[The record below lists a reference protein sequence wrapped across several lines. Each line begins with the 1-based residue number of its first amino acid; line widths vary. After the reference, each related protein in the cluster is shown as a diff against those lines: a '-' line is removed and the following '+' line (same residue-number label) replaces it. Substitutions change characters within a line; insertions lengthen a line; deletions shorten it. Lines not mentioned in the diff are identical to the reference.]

1 MSVPTEKVSIVP
13 SSTVRVA
20 ADQVSCE
27 LDGEA
32 AILDLKQGI
41 YYGLNPVGATVWA
54 LISEPRSVA
63 EIHRA
68 LLAQYDVT
76 PEQCERDLL
85 ELLGDLAERGLI
97 RVEVDEGAG

>member
-1 MSVPTEKVSIVP
+1 MSVRTERVAIVP
-13 SSTVRVA
+13 SSTVHAA

-32 AILDLKQGI
+32 AILDLKQGV

-63 EIHRA
+63 EIQRA
-68 LLAQYDVT
+68 LLDQYDVT

-85 ELLGDLAERGLI
+85 ELLADLAEHGLI

>member
-1 MSVPTEKVSIVP
+1 MSAQAAKVTIGP

-20 ADQVSCE
+20 DDQVSCE

-32 AILDLKQGI
+32 AILELKQGV

-54 LISEPRSVA
+54 LISKPRTVA
-63 EIHRA
+63 ELKRA
-68 LLAQYDVT
+68 VLEQYDVT

-85 ELLGDLAERGLI
+85 ELLGELAERGLI
-97 RVEVDEGAG
+97 RVETDEGAG